1 MNILQLMIKF
11 LTLFFAIL
19 TFAIVGA
26 KADKLDDIIASGELK
41 CGVMLDVPPVG
52 MRNNNNEPIGYDV
65 EFCKDMAAAL
75 GVKPI
80 FVETPGPDRIPA
92 ILSGRVDVGIASATA
107 SLERAKSVAF
117 SIPYQI
123 WDLGVAVSA
132 NSSISSYDD
141 LKNKKVGT
149 VRSTS
154 GEAAV
159 LDELKS
165 RGNTVISYNSNAE
178 QFLALKQGKVDAI
191 IESNAIFG
199 EYAKG
204 AGKGIMKVCC
214 SVTTAPS
221 DWTGLMVNRSH
232 QGLLN
237 WVNLFVWHQWKNGR
251 TDELYK
257 EWFGYPAPSMSFPG
271 THGY

>member
-1 MNILQLMIKF
+1 MKILKLTTKF

-26 KADKLDDIIASGELK
+26 KADKLDDIIASGEIK

-75 GVKPI
+75 GVKPV

-92 ILSGRVDVGIASATA
+92 ILSGRVDVGVASATA

-149 VRSTS
+149 V
-154 GEAAV
+154 EV
-159 LDELKS
+159 LLEKLQ
-165 RGNTVISYNSNAE
+165 Y
-178 QFLALKQGKVDAI
+178 
-191 IESNAIFG
+191 
-199 EYAKG
+199 
-204 AGKGIMKVCC
+204 
-214 SVTTAPS
+214 
-221 DWTGLMVNRSH
+221 
-232 QGLLN
+232 
-237 WVNLFVWHQWKNGR
+237 
-251 TDELYK
+251 
-257 EWFGYPAPSMSFPG
+257 
-271 THGY
+271 